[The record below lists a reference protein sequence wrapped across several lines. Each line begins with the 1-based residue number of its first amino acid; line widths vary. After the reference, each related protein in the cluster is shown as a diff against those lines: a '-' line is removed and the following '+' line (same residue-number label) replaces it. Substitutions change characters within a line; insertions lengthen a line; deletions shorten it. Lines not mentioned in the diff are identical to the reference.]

1 MLTEQ
6 ERQEILAEM
15 EHHPHKRSACIEALK
30 VMQRHRRW
38 VSDECIKDLA
48 PLLDMS
54 PEELDNVATFY
65 NLIFRQPVGE
75 HVILICNSVSC
86 WLMGYEHIV
95 KHLQTR
101 LEINLGE
108 TTPDGLFTLLPMVCL
123 GACDHAPVMMVDED
137 THRDLDETRIDEIL
151 AQYQPGVR

>member
-48 PLLDMS
+48 LLLDMS

>member
-38 VSDECIKDLA
+38 VSDECINDLA